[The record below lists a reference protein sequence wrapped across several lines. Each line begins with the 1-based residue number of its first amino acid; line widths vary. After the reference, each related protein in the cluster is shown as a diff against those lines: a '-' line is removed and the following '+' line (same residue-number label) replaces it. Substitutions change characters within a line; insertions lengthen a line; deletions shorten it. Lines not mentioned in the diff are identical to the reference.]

1 MAFGQFWPNEFHPDW
16 PHLIIDHKIC
26 IYFNYKTYS
35 YHHMY
40 PLWWYPTSVYWS
52 TGAMLQSIGQCFSQ
66 LGTASVNGAL
76 LQSMGQ
82 CFSQQELQ
90 WNLNVMPYCLESSFR
105 RTSQCDVI
113 SIIGLI
119 IQFFASAQIQQIRQ
133 RRRLFSRKWKQI
145 LQFYSR
151 LKNCKLNPSGT
162 SSTSSFW
169 FAA

>member
-1 MAFGQFWPNEFHPDW
+1 
-16 PHLIIDHKIC
+16 
-26 IYFNYKTYS
+26 
-35 YHHMY
+35 MY

-151 LKNCKLNPSGT
+151 LKNCKLNLRLALQMYAQL
-162 SSTSSFW
+162 STMILYYDETTLGMDFISKPINSYL
-169 FAA
+169 A